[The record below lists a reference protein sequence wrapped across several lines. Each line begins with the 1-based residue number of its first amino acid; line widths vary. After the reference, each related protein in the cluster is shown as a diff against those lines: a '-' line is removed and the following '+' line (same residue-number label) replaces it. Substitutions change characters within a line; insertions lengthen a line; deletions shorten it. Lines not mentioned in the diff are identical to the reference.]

1 MKILELFEATP
12 QVVAAVPGDK
22 IGEIPAGARPS
33 GEYPTPVTQA
43 GPQTSNT
50 PNTTQPTG
58 FTPGST
64 AAAPAPGS
72 SAVTQQ
78 PAPGQTEPVAG
89 QTATPAT
96 TPQTT
101 APANNDQ
108 QSMKDELQGLKMQLM
123 RMQNAITP
131 PPAPP
136 N

>member
-22 IGEIPAGARPS
+22 ISEIPAGARPS
-33 GEYPTPVTQA
+33 GEYPTPITQA

-50 PNTTQPTG
+50 PKTTQPTG

-64 AAAPAPGS
+64 PSAPAPGS

-78 PAPGQTEPVAG
+78 PVPG